1 MSKKIMATEEQ
12 IAYAKLLDLGMKA
25 GLLLLVITFA
35 VYVFGILT
43 PHVPVNDLPNYWK
56 LPVKEY
62 LEVTHI
68 PHGWAWVGMVGKGD
82 FLNFIGIVFLA
93 GVTIVCYLRIIP
105 ILLRKK
111 DTMYAV
117 LAIIEVLVLTL
128 AASGVLKSGG
138 H

>member
-1 MSKKIMATEEQ
+1 MQEKNNAIIPRGCGSMFTTPVMGMRIPGSVSAGRCESKPSTEPVFHGQKGYARKISRVTGNQ
-12 IAYAKLLDLGMKA
+12 DHVIGQGRGGDL
-25 GLLLLVITFA
+25 F
-35 VYVFGILT
+35 
-43 PHVPVNDLPNYWK
+43 
-56 LPVKEY
+56 
-62 LEVTHI
+62 
-68 PHGWAWVGMVGKGD
+68 VGKGE